1 MHAPEEE
8 EMGLIIKDTDTYFNA
23 TSEYANERSTADRWN
38 RQLQVHSTQDYEG
51 VAYHTDEDQTHDMEE
66 DHGQDQGE
74 DHCTPMV
81 YSNGQSTNT
90 LSRKQRRNIRN
101 TNKWI
106 AKAKNK
112 KIAKKEKRK
121 NERSQT
127 HPHNFMH
134 PEEEEMV

>member
-1 MHAPEEE
+1 MYIY
-8 EMGLIIKDTDTYFNA
+8 GLQQWT
-23 TSEYANERSTADRWN
+23 E
-38 RQLQVHSTQDYEG
+38 
-51 VAYHTDEDQTHDMEE
+51 
-66 DHGQDQGE
+66 
-74 DHCTPMV
+74 HCTYMV

-101 TNKWI
+101 TNKWV

-112 KIAKKEKRK
+112 KVAKKEKRK